1 MPQYRGLEVVV
12 PENDLPHRE
21 YLARQ
26 SSGRLTLQKCDVCGL
41 FRYPPGPLCP
51 DCNSSSL
58 SWEPLSGKGT
68 IYSYVIVPHAVNP
81 AFRDWAPYP
90 LVLVELDEQRGEPS
104 EHRALRMV
112 ANVVDAGG
120 NPELEE
126 NLAIGKRVEV
136 TMADL
141 GDGWA
146 LPLFRLSDENP
157 EREPWQ
163 FAAGS

>member
-12 PENDLPHRE
+12 PENDQPHRE
-21 YLARQ
+21 YLAQQ
-26 SSGRLTLQKCDVCGL
+26 SSGRLTLQKRDGRGL
-41 FRYPPGPLCP
+41 FCYPSGPICP
-51 DCNSSSL
+51 DCNSASL
-58 SWEPLSGKGT
+58 SW
-68 IYSYVIVPHAVNP
+68 V
-81 AFRDWAPYP
+81 PYP
-90 LVLVELDEQRGEPS
+90 LVG
-104 EHRALRMV
+104 
-112 ANVVDAGG
+112 VDAGG

-157 EREPWQ
+157 ERKPRQ